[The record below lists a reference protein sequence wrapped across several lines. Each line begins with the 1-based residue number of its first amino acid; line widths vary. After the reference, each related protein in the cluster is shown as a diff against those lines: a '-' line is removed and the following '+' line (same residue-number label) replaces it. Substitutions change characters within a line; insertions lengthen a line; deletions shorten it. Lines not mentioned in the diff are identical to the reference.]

1 MQGWSLVGL
10 LELIRTEKK
19 VTGLPEPIRFLV
31 VELIY
36 SGLNLIFNMSVVFII
51 NYFLVRGDIP
61 SITRHS

>member
-19 VTGLPEPIRFLV
+19 ATGLPEPIRLLV
-31 VELIY
+31 MKLIY
-36 SGLNLIFNMSVVFII
+36 LGLNLIFNMSIIFIT
-51 NYFLVRGDIP
+51 NYFLVGCDIP